1 MTRPPLQHGD
11 TEARQKGFDA
21 VLEALFER
29 TREHARALAIGLG
42 LVLVVGTVAAVLY
55 DLARGKEEEA
65 ANALADIEAQF
76 GAAMGAP
83 IGEPLP
89 PEPANVEVA
98 RRAREAALEEL
109 ELLIAEREGSRAAG
123 IAAIRAAE
131 MEIDLGRLE
140 AASERLRLLSVG
152 LDEDDPK
159 RAIALRLAGY
169 VLDEQ
174 GEPLAAA
181 QSYERGAEVRTY
193 PGRPM
198 LLAAAAEAYER
209 AGEYQKAIAAYQQS
223 LSVAAERPGQ
233 SAGVLRRIEA
243 LEYLAEGPGPGSGSG
258 SDKQYSVK

>member
-21 VLEALFER
+21 VLEGLFER
-29 TREHARALAIGLG
+29 VRDHSRGLAIGLG
-42 LVLVVGTVAAVLY
+42 VVVVVGVAAGVLY
-55 DLARGKEEEA
+55 DSAREA
-65 ANALADIEAQF
+65 EDEASSALAAIEVQF
-76 GAAMGAP
+76 AAAMGAP

-98 RRAREAALEEL
+98 RRAREAALAEL
-109 ELLIAEREGSRAAG
+109 ELLIAEREGSRTVG

-131 MEIDLGRLE
+131 MEIDLGRLD
-140 AASERLRLLSVG
+140 AAGERLRALSAR

-169 VLDEQ
+169 ALDEQ
-174 GEPLAAA
+174 GDPLGAAE
-181 QSYERGAEVRTY
+181 SYERGGEVRTY

-198 LLAAAAEAYER
+198 LLLAAAEAYER

-223 LSVAAERPGQ
+223 LSVAAAPLGRP
-233 SAGVLRRIEA
+233 AGVLRRIEA
-243 LEYLAEGPGPGSGSG
+243 LEYLIDPG
-258 SDKQYSVK
+258 SDKEHSVK